1 MNTKQVKHTT
11 ILLCMIILFSM
22 GNVAFAEEAL
32 TTEETSS
39 TENTELED
47 NSEEDTQKLI
57 TLTYYDGEEVWK
69 STSAYGDSVKAEVE
83 ETPTAPGREYQFLYW
98 EYMKDG
104 EMVEVTED
112 TVFYEDTDLYAH
124 WKILKKITLTYYYD
138 SETVWKSVSEYDDS
152 VKVRYKDGPPSAP
165 GDGYF
170 FLYWEYMKDGEMVKV
185 TEDTLFYEDTNLYAC
200 WQVLIDP
207 NYANVLKTMEE
218 NEKKAEIE
226 KKLKSEKKYAAWIK
240 NYKPKIISV
249 KNNKKKAV
257 SIKFSLA
264 DKKAGYKIQYSTS
277 KKFKKAKTITVKS
290 TKNKLTK
297 KITKLK
303 RGKTYYI
310 RVRAYR
316 IYDPSKYG
324 STDPKET
331 YYSKW
336 SKVKKI
342 KVK

>member
-1 MNTKQVKHTT
+1 
-11 ILLCMIILFSM
+11 
-22 GNVAFAEEAL
+22 
-32 TTEETSS
+32 
-39 TENTELED
+39 
-47 NSEEDTQKLI
+47 
-57 TLTYYDGEEVWK
+57 
-69 STSAYGDSVKAEVE
+69 
-83 ETPTAPGREYQFLYW
+83 
-98 EYMKDG
+98 
-104 EMVEVTED
+104 
-112 TVFYEDTDLYAH
+112 
-124 WKILKKITLTYYYD
+124 
-138 SETVWKSVSEYDDS
+138 
-152 VKVRYKDGPPSAP
+152 
-165 GDGYF
+165 
-170 FLYWEYMKDGEMVKV
+170 MKDGEMVKV

-249 KNNKKKAV
+249 KNSKKKAV

-336 SKVKKI
+336 SKPKRIKI
-342 KVK
+342 D

>member
-1 MNTKQVKHTT
+1 MKQVKHTT
-11 ILLCMIILFSM
+11 ILLCIIILFSM
-22 GNVAFAEEAL
+22 GNVAFAEETL

-57 TLTYYDGEEVWK
+57 TLTYYDGEAVWK
-69 STSAYGDSVKAEVE
+69 STSTYGDSVKAEVE

-112 TVFYEDTDLYAH
+112 TVFYEDTNLYAH
-124 WKILKKITLTYYYD
+124 CKILKLITLTYYLD
-138 SETVWKSVSEYDDS
+138 AETVWLDIGRYADY
-152 VKVRYKDGPPSAP
+152 VKADFEDGPPFVP

-185 TEDTLFYEDTNLYAC
+185 TEDTLFYKDTNLYAC

-226 KKLKSEKKYAAWIK
+226 KELKWEKQDAVWIK
-240 NYKPKIISV
+240 GRKPKIISV
-249 KNNKKKAV
+249 KNNKKKTV
-257 SIKFSLA
+257 SIKFSM
-264 DKKAGYKIQYSTS
+264 DYTRDGYKIQYSTS

-290 TKNKLTK
+290 TKSKLTK

-310 RVRAYR
+310 RVRAYK

-324 STDPKET
+324 STDPNET

-336 SKVKKI
+336 SKVKKV

>member
-1 MNTKQVKHTT
+1 MKQVKHTT
-11 ILLCMIILFSM
+11 ILLCIIILFSM
-22 GNVAFAEEAL
+22 GNVAFAEETL

-57 TLTYYDGEEVWK
+57 TLTYYDGEAVWK
-69 STSAYGDSVKAEVE
+69 STSTYGDSVKAEVE

-112 TVFYEDTDLYAH
+112 TVFYEDTNLYAH
-124 WKILKKITLTYYYD
+124 WKIQKLIRLTYYLD
-138 SETVWKSVSEYDDS
+138 AETVWLDIGRYADY
-152 VKVRYKDGPPSAP
+152 VKADFEDGPPFPYKS
-165 GDGYF
+165 GYF

-249 KNNKKKAV
+249 KNNKKKTV
-257 SIKFSLA
+257 SIKFSM
-264 DKKAGYKIQYSTS
+264 DYTRDGYKIQYSTS

-310 RVRAYR
+310 WVRAYR

-324 STDPKET
+324 STDSKET

-336 SKVKKI
+336 SKVKKV